1 MKILTLMLVLQI
13 QTLSSPL
20 IRPPFLIKKKIAEK
34 WNSRFLPKNY
44 KKRKSKMKS
53 DRKSSSSP
61 LKNRN
66 GEISASNGNKL
77 RNNPIDSIPLS
88 VKQANKST
96 LSSLKMDKS
105 EMSIINSSKI
115 SLFAEDTLIIQQES
129 INAFNRKSKRCI
141 KPTKKPFQS

>member
-1 MKILTLMLVLQI
+1 
-13 QTLSSPL
+13 
-20 IRPPFLIKKKIAEK
+20 
-34 WNSRFLPKNY
+34 
-44 KKRKSKMKS
+44 MKS

-115 SLFAEDTLIIQQES
+115 SLFAEDTSII
-129 INAFNRKSKRCI
+129 
-141 KPTKKPFQS
+141 